1 MSLVALVCFGCCIFF
16 HVNVKYKNQFLHIF
30 KKFGRKLISD
40 KTNKKNTASLIR
52 KSDYSKISMLWTFSS
67 LAFGFHKIDYQCH
80 YYQILILCRSWN
92 LSWKIIRQSRDE
104 GLKFSFCFTCCEIQL
119 RNRLPAWP
127 SCFGLAEWFGHASII
142 LKFFFPSVNYDN
154 YILTCEYNFFSINS
168 SE

>member
-16 HVNVKYKNQFLHIF
+16 HVNVKYKNQFLHVF

-40 KTNKKNTASLIR
+40 KTNKKNTVSLIR
-52 KSDYSKISMLWTFSS
+52 KSDYSKISMLWTFYS

-104 GLKFSFCFTCCEIQL
+104 GLKFSFCLHVAKSNCVIAY
-119 RNRLPAWP
+119 RLDPRVSA
-127 SCFGLAEWFGHASII
+127 L
-142 LKFFFPSVNYDN
+142 LNDSVMHK
-154 YILTCEYNFFSINS
+154 LS
-168 SE
+168 

>member
-1 MSLVALVCFGCCIFF
+1 MSNIRINFFTFSKVRKKLV
-16 HVNVKYKNQFLHIF
+16 
-30 KKFGRKLISD
+30 SD

-154 YILTCEYNFFSINS
+154 YILTCEYNFYSINS